1 MFDGL
6 IQAWTLFPNALAA
19 ALLIAVVCSA
29 LGVFVLLKRVVFIG
43 ITLSEIAA
51 LGIALS
57 MAWELPPILG
67 AGILTLASVTLL
79 AIPLESVR
87 LPKDAVMGMV
97 FVLASGLAVLVVAQ
111 SGFGLHEVKTLLYG
125 DIILTSPSDLAVMA
139 AVFLPVLAVFL
150 LFLRPI
156 LYCSLDRDAAR
167 VMGMRVMFWELAYFY
182 CLGLAV
188 SSASKTAGA
197 LLVFCYLVV
206 PPAAGFLLMKRLIPL
221 MLVSAGFAVVA
232 TLFGITWSL
241 NHDLPA
247 NQTIAVAACVL
258 LFGVFLVRSGKYWLI
273 RIRNDAREKT
283 ISTMTGS

>member
-6 IQAWTLFPNALAA
+6 VRAWNLFPNALAA

-57 MAWELPPILG
+57 MAFELPPILG
-67 AGILTLASVTLL
+67 AGILTLASVTML
-79 AIPLESVR
+79 AAPLESVR
-87 LPKDAVMGMV
+87 LPKDAVMGTV
-97 FVLASGLAVLVVAQ
+97 FVLASGLAILVVAR

-125 DIILTSPSDLAVMA
+125 DIILTSPADLAVMA
-139 AVFLPVLAVFL
+139 AVLLPVFAAFL

-167 VMGMRVMFWELAYFY
+167 VMGMRVMFWELVYFY

-188 SSASKTAGA
+188 SSASKTAGG

-206 PPAAGFLLMKRLIPL
+206 PPAAGLLLMKRLIPL
-221 MLVSAGFAVVA
+221 MLVSTGLAVVA
-232 TLFGITWSL
+232 TILGITWSL

-258 LFGVFLVRSGKYWLI
+258 LVGAFLLRAGKHRLI
-273 RIRNDAREKT
+273 RRRNDVQEH
-283 ISTMTGS
+283 